1 MWHDNETDKDL
12 LGFNVHSELL
22 KDIVIDE
29 KMLPISIGL
38 FGDWGSGKSSIMKM
52 LENKL
57 REQKKVVVITFNG
70 WVFEG
75 YDDAKSALVESI
87 LKSIVKEKKISA
99 RGVDAAKELL
109 KKVDWLRLGKMA
121 VTNVGM
127 PIAKAY
133 ATGGLSL
140 IGDGLSKFAD
150 LFDNPDQLMEK
161 LKSEEGKKLQGELNG
176 IIKSNKES
184 KNKTPKVVRDFRK
197 EFEKTIDKCEID
209 SLVIMVDDLDRC
221 TPDRI
226 IDNLEAIKLFLNVKK
241 TAFIIGAD
249 KRIVK
254 HAIQYRYKAKD
265 LRDSENGEYENLVND
280 YLEKLIQVPYILP
293 KLSEMEVE
301 TYLTLLLCQDE
312 LSDRFEEIVEAFAVF
327 REKDK
332 YSTFGYQNVKDIVG
346 ESIPLNQLSIIP
358 TLAPLIAEGL
368 KGNPRQ
374 IKRFLNAFTIRKKL
388 ANAAKIKEF
397 RDDILIKLM
406 ILEYMDD
413 PHFQELFNLQSSENG
428 FPTLIKKAEENL
440 EEIEATLEEFSS
452 WKKSNLIKW
461 FRMEPQLKGED
472 LRDYFWLSRD
482 KLSASL
488 QSVNLVPPIVKAIY
502 KDLIE
507 LQSERKIYSKIKNI
521 GSDLNSTDYID
532 KLVDLTCKA
541 IIKTPK
547 EKRGHIIM
555 CAFIEEKS
563 QYIHEYQKALESIP
577 VFNNIPA
584 SVGNMLHSIEAK
596 GIKIA
601 GIISEINKHKDTK
614 VFKAYNLKSNPKK

>member
-22 KDIVIDE
+22 KDIVIDK

-57 REQKKVVVITFNG
+57 KEQEKIVVITFNG

-99 RGVDAAKELL
+99 KGIDAAKELL
-109 KKVDWLRLGKMA
+109 KKVDWLRFGKMA
-121 VTNVGM
+121 VTNIGI

-161 LKSEEGKKLQGELNG
+161 LKSEDGKKLQGELKG
-176 IIKSNKES
+176 IIKSSKES

-197 EFEKTIDKCEID
+197 EFEETIDKCEID

-249 KRIVK
+249 KRIVR
-254 HAIQYRYKAKD
+254 HAIQHRYRAKD
-265 LRDSENGEYENLVND
+265 LRDSENGDYESLVTD

-301 TYLTLLLCQDE
+301 TYLTLLLCQNE
-312 LSDRFEEIVEAFAVF
+312 LEDKFDLIVEAFAEF
-327 REKDK
+327 RENDR
-332 YSTFGYQNVKDIVG
+332 YSTFGYQNVKDVVG
-346 ESIPLNQLSIIP
+346 DTVPLKQLSIIP
-358 TLAPLIAEGL
+358 TLAPLITEGL

-388 ANAAKIKEF
+388 ANAAKINDF

-413 PHFQELFNLQSSENG
+413 PHFQELFNLQSIGNG
-428 FPTLIKKAEENL
+428 FPTIIQRIEEDL
-440 EEIEATLEEFSS
+440 DKIDTVIEDFSG

-461 FRMEPQLKGED
+461 FKMDPQLNEVD

-488 QSVNLVPPIVKAIY
+488 QSVNLVPPIVKKIY

-507 LQSERKIYSKIKNI
+507 SQSVTNINRQIKDI
-521 GSDLNSTDYID
+521 ETKLNSTDYID
-532 KLVDLTCKA
+532 KLVEVTCKGV
-541 IIKTPK
+541 IKAPK
-547 EKRGHIIM
+547 EKNGHCIM
-555 CAFIEEKS
+555 CAFIDEKS
-563 QYIHEYQKALESIP
+563 QYIIEYQKALENIP
-577 VFNNIPA
+577 DWKDVPPFVANNIYQY
-584 SVGNMLHSIEAK
+584 SKKDIDVN
-596 GIKIA
+596 
-601 GIISEINKHKDTK
+601 GIINEINKHKDSK
-614 VFKAYNLKSNPKK
+614 VFKAYNLKINPKK